1 MPQRMSEVANAVQ
14 LRNEASEKPMTVAD
28 YRSSRGLGAPSVGV
42 GFKPE
47 HLEAIVDTR
56 PQLGFFEVH
65 AENYMGGGG
74 APHRRLDAIRERYP
88 LSLHGVGLSIGSPGP
103 LDRAHLQRLAAV
115 AKRFEPTL
123 VSEHLAWSTHEGAF
137 LNDLL
142 PLPYTDETVAR
153 VSEHIDEV
161 QNALGRT
168 MLLENPSTYVVF
180 AESTWA
186 ETDFLR
192 EIARRTGCG
201 LLLDVSN
208 VFVSA
213 VNHGFNPNR
222 YLADF
227 PLAAV
232 GEIHLAGCADDI
244 DDAGLPLLIDAHNSP
259 VRDTVWSLYSTT
271 IRRLGATPTLIE
283 WDNDVPAW
291 PALLDEAR
299 RAERAIVDATTNALE
314 RADAV

>member
-1 MPQRMSEVANAVQ
+1 
-14 LRNEASEKPMTVAD
+14 MTVAD
-28 YRSSRGLGAPSVGV
+28 HRSFRRLSAPSVGV

-47 HLEAIVDTR
+47 HFEAIVDTR
-56 PQLGFFEVH
+56 PELGFFEVH
-65 AENYMGGGG
+65 AENYMGAGG
-74 APHRRLDAIRERYP
+74 APHRRLDAIREIYP
-88 LSLHGVGLSIGSPGP
+88 LSLHGVGLSIGSPGR

-115 AKRFEPTL
+115 ATRFEPTL

-142 PLPYTDETVAR
+142 PLPYTDETLAR

-180 AESTWA
+180 TESTWA

-201 LLLDVSN
+201 LLLDVNN

-213 VNHGFNPNR
+213 VNHGFDPDR

-227 PLAAV
+227 PLKAV
-232 GEIHLAGCADDI
+232 GEIHLAGSADDT
-244 DDAGLPLLIDAHNSP
+244 DEAGLPLMIDAHNSP
-259 VRDTVWSLYSTT
+259 VRDAVWSLFSAT
-271 IRRLGATPTLIE
+271 IRRAGPIPTLIE

-291 PALLDEAR
+291 STLFEEAR
-299 RAERAIVDATTNALE
+299 RAERTIVEAATIRE
-314 RADAV
+314 RADVV